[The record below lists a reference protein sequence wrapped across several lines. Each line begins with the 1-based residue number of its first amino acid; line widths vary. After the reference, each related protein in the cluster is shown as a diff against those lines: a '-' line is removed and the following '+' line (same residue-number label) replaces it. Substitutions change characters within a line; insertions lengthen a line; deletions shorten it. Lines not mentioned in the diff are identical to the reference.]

1 MKPIVKEMEQFHSV
15 CEEVNTFL
23 SDKMQKQASKHYLP
37 SVEPRD
43 LIQNLIANN
52 YNSTETN

>member
-1 MKPIVKEMEQFHSV
+1 
-15 CEEVNTFL
+15 
-23 SDKMQKQASKHYLP
+23 MQKQASKHYLP
-37 SVEPRD
+37 SVEPGD